1 MKLKIANFNAKDL
14 SEYINLKYTELSGE
28 SIEPGVFL
36 RSERSCRRD
45 LLKLG
50 AKFERNKKRPY
61 FEELYSDERFFL
73 KNSTTVHL
81 EHGKAKDGYID
92 NELILE
98 QFERL
103 FKLLQFKKSFKNKKE
118 MLIVDNASHT
128 AKEYTIM
135 DLV

>member
-1 MKLKIANFNAKDL
+1 MGRSLVVSDFLVLD
-14 SEYINLKYTELSGE
+14 SEPFFLLTDIEFKQAVRKY
-28 SIEPGVFL
+28 P
-36 RSERSCRRD
+36 
-45 LLKLG
+45 
-50 AKFERNKKRPY
+50 
-61 FEELYSDERFFL
+61 ELYSDERFFL

-118 MLIVDNASHT
+118 MLIVDNASTRT

>member
-1 MKLKIANFNAKDL
+1 LK
-14 SEYINLKYTELSGE
+14 
-28 SIEPGVFL
+28 
-36 RSERSCRRD
+36 
-45 LLKLG
+45 
-50 AKFERNKKRPY
+50 
-61 FEELYSDERFFL
+61 
-73 KNSTTVHL
+73 
-81 EHGKAKDGYID
+81 
-92 NELILE
+92 LILE